1 MASTDLTFLLT
12 HLSVRR
18 RPGRWCLV
26 DVAVPPDCP
35 VMATVVEDE
44 GVTSVVAVEDAT
56 RLGIEPDF
64 VAAWL
69 TLEVESALDAVGLTA
84 AVATAL
90 AGEGIA
96 CNVLAGLHH
105 DHLLVS
111 EGQADRAIAAL
122 ERLRSSAV
130 SGESPH

>member
-1 MASTDLTFLLT
+1 MASADLSFLLA

-44 GVTSVVAVEDAT
+44 GVTSVVAVDDAA

-69 TLEVESALDAVGLTA
+69 TLEVESALAAVGLTA
-84 AVATAL
+84 TVTTAL
-90 AGEGIA
+90 AREGIA

-105 DHLLVS
+105 DHLLVPIA
-111 EGQADRAIAAL
+111 QADRAMAAL
-122 ERLRSSAV
+122 ERLRSSNA
-130 SGESPH
+130 GHRSPP

>member
-1 MASTDLTFLLT
+1 
-12 HLSVRR
+12 
-18 RPGRWCLV
+18 
-26 DVAVPPDCP
+26 
-35 VMATVVEDE
+35 MATVVEDE
-44 GVTSVVAVEDAT
+44 GVTSVLAMGDAA

-90 AGEGIA
+90 AKEGIA

-105 DHLLVS
+105 DHLLVA
-111 EGQADRAIAAL
+111 ERQADRAIAAL
-122 ERLRSSAV
+122 ESLRSSAA
-130 SGESPH
+130 STLLSP